1 MWVSKFN
8 KDLKI
13 EIYFEA
19 IYNVESIVIWNF
31 NGKDLSKGVKE
42 VQVFK
47 KNNFVW
53 KGIINKG
60 SYNIRVNYSTTIYLN
75 SLAQDKYNFEI
86 SGKIILKLDI
96 KNEKSNLRKS
106 NTNYYINHGNGVN
119 PSKVSKENT
128 FENRIEC
135 PINDNDLVNDS
146 KNELNNQM
154 KSSKESLH
162 NDFELKDLIFNQNKI
177 KNRRNHRKNITKHNS
192 LNYFTSEEIIKKSRS
207 TAPTITCKSVTI
219 ILTSNWGDPYF
230 IGLSQIQFLD
240 QNLKKIS
247 EGEIQSY
254 FTFPNNYVE
263 GQEFENLFD
272 GNYETSDDLYMWQTE
287 FSAGSFPYIEIEFN
301 KPQSISGIYT
311 SLILRY

>member
-1 MWVSKFN
+1 M
-8 KDLKI
+8 
-13 EIYFEA
+13 
-19 IYNVESIVIWNF
+19 
-31 NGKDLSKGVKE
+31 
-42 VQVFK
+42 
-47 KNNFVW
+47 
-53 KGIINKG
+53 
-60 SYNIRVNYSTTIYLN
+60 
-75 SLAQDKYNFEI
+75 
-86 SGKIILKLDI
+86 
-96 KNEKSNLRKS
+96 
-106 NTNYYINHGNGVN
+106 
-119 PSKVSKENT
+119 
-128 FENRIEC
+128 
-135 PINDNDLVNDS
+135 
-146 KNELNNQM
+146 
-154 KSSKESLH
+154 
-162 NDFELKDLIFNQNKI
+162 DLIFNQNKI